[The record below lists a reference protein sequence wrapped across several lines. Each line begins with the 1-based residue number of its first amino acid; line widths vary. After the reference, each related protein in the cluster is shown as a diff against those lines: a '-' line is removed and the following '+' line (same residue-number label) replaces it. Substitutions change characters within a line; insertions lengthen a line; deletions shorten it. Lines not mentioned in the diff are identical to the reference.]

1 MRLRNFLIES
11 HTSLLAAIL
20 LTECIQF
27 SLYSIRKP
35 LFVLY
40 CHTRAP
46 SWILS
51 QAENL
56 ASVSLQDGATKWY
69 YFLVWT
75 THPPPTHPQL
85 SFSCKCC
92 VVSPPQQSMCG
103 VPPSQYMLS
112 FNVVR
117 CPHPICSTHQECMC
131 GVPPCNSV
139 PLPHLALSWI
149 LSKVENLESS
159 SL

>member
-1 MRLRNFLIES
+1 MLESWDIIHCKGGIHSFVCTILGSGDIATLGLHLGFSAKLRIWQVSACKMEPRS
-11 HTSLLAAIL
+11 GI
-20 LTECIQF
+20 I
-27 SLYSIRKP
+27 
-35 LFVLY
+35 
-40 CHTRAP
+40 
-46 SWILS
+46 SWL
-51 QAENL
+51 
-56 ASVSLQDGATKWY
+56 G
-69 YFLVWT
+69 
-75 THPPPTHPQL
+75 PPPTHPQL

-92 VVSPPQQSMCG
+92 AVSPPQQSMCG

-112 FNVVR
+112 FKVVR

-149 LSKVENLESS
+149 PSKVKNLTSS